1 MRTVESQITSVYPS
15 QTNFVVE
22 ASFTWDHDIT
32 FERNGET
39 VTLKA
44 GQYLQAGRQPFR
56 PGGTKIT
63 AQTASSSY
71 PVGIAVCKCATIE
84 MYDVGW
90 SKRRLLVIV

>member
-39 VTLKA
+39 ITLKA
-44 GQYLQAGRQPFR
+44 GQYLQVGRQSFR
-56 PGGTKIT
+56 PGGTKDHGTDIVR
-63 AQTASSSY
+63 QL
-71 PVGIAVCKCATIE
+71 PRRDRRVQMCDDRNVRRGV
-84 MYDVGW
+84 V
-90 SKRRLLVIV
+90 KRRLLVIV